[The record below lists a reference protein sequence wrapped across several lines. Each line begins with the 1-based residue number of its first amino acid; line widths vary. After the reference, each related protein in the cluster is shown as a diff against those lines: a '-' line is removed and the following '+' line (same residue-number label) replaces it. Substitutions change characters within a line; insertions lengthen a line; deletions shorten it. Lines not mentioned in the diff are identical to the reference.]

1 MTWITR
7 RRMLT
12 FIDISDVLK
21 GACVVGERELNF
33 RYFMLEIPMRHPRK
47 RENKLMNLLTL

>member
-1 MTWITR
+1 
-7 RRMLT
+7 MLT
-12 FIDISDVLK
+12 FIDIRDILK
-21 GACVVGERELNF
+21 GVCVVGERELNF